1 MVGIDICFILA
12 FLSGFIHYKIGHA
25 ENQIYS
31 IFYSFNS
38 VRKLISEQ
46 QGSTFIFDVH
56 CAEDLDEYIIKP
68 TLYCVAFIVLNK
80 WMCAVFKL
88 GKMSALVCFCWA
100 VPWT

>member
-68 TLYCVAFIVLNK
+68 TLYCVTVTVLN
-80 WMCAVFKL
+80 
-88 GKMSALVCFCWA
+88 
-100 VPWT
+100 